1 MVNKA
6 GTQQGS
12 VEGRS
17 YCDSPTNPPGPGGK
31 SLKARLPS
39 GGLAALVTTVLFSF
53 PGTPE
58 GYVVAPEGSNLS
70 KGSKAGAKSPDP

>member
-1 MVNKA
+1 MTA
-6 GTQQGS
+6 L
-12 VEGRS
+12 
-17 YCDSPTNPPGPGGK
+17 PTLLVLVGN

-39 GGLAALVTTVLFSF
+39 GGLAALATTVLFSF